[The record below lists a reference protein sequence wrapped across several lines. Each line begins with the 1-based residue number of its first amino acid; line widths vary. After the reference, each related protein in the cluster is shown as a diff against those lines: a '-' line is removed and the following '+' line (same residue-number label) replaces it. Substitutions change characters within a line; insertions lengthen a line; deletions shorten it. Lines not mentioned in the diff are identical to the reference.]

1 MCGSWTSWSRMTRT
15 DICRAAAAS
24 ALRRFGFQESRVHEA
39 ESGNEAL
46 QKVLSL
52 QDVAGNRT
60 PLIIFLNMRMLGSD
74 GAESARIIVSLF
86 QGRRLL
92 REPFLVCASSNR
104 TQHADHHRLFHASVP
119 RTFELE
125 RLRHMLDQ
133 CHTWW
138 SQGGGEPGR
147 VLLEPSLRSGGG
159 AATAPVFGTSKH
171 FKPEH
176 SNLPRK
182 LPKRPSSAKRS
193 IADSA
198 TTYTSEAWKS
208 RSLDSLPAIDFG
220 EEDQPE
226 KALRTT
232 SDGVLARPGN
242 TVESLGCLLPP
253 RPPFED
259 VKMIYLVGRGS
270 FGRVYRARWDVS
282 TVALKV
288 VEHYEK
294 EPHALMEFEG
304 SLSATLAHPNLV
316 QTFKHSIRDAH
327 GSSSSRADAR
337 SGALRG
343 SEVWIVQAFVA
354 TNDSEKQAALTA
366 QRSRHEVKMKIV
378 AVVSNEEALKPAYG
392 AGQGQSRGAQAAWR
406 TSFEQKD
413 GELKAF
419 HEEVGN
425 AQAEVT
431 SRMGAKKRR
440 PETSGEAA
448 PGGGNAGAAAG
459 AAAEGA
465 AGDGGASPE
474 GLDDELLEQ
483 EAAKI
488 FEARFRAA
496 AAASFRGDGKSGAA
510 AAASGI
516 GVGGARDQGGA
527 VSAAGQ
533 SQRWRPA
540 APKSS
545 LPGSSGTDGA
555 AANQPQRGSSTSE
568 ATGAKSLGS
577 ATCMGDKA
585 WEFIA
590 HGAAADHDYNAQCET
605 QSLKSLSNQLCQ
617 SRKGYREGDKG
628 RAGGTASDDSR
639 EAGEWAAVSTRMHQ
653 GRKATRGILGCAS
666 VKVLGHKVCAEIS
679 SAASYLHSR
688 GIIHGDLTTSNVLL
702 MERRCPK
709 QYVTKV
715 TDFGLARV
723 LDNGASKIDTATMG
737 TVTYMPPELFQLEGS
752 ALTKKVDVY
761 AFGVITWQLCTSRT
775 IPFEGLQ
782 PTQVVVTVAGGA
794 TLELPQDVPAPLAKV
809 YQQCVSR
816 NPEARP
822 SFDTVVQKLLAMFAV
837 DEASY
842 AN

>member
-1 MCGSWTSWSRMTRT
+1 MALTGLNVRELDVVVADDE

-343 SEVWIVQAFVA
+343 SEVWIVQEWCGLGTLHQKILRREIVERGGF
-354 TNDSEKQAALTA
+354 SEVM
-366 QRSRHEVKMKIV
+366 E
-378 AVVSNEEALKPAYG
+378 
-392 AGQGQSRGAQAAWR
+392 
-406 TSFEQKD
+406 
-413 GELKAF
+413 
-419 HEEVGN
+419 
-425 AQAEVT
+425 
-431 SRMGAKKRR
+431 
-440 PETSGEAA
+440 
-448 PGGGNAGAAAG
+448 
-459 AAAEGA
+459 
-465 AGDGGASPE
+465 
-474 GLDDELLEQ
+474 
-483 EAAKI
+483 
-488 FEARFRAA
+488 
-496 AAASFRGDGKSGAA
+496 
-510 AAASGI
+510 
-516 GVGGARDQGGA
+516 
-527 VSAAGQ
+527 
-533 SQRWRPA
+533 
-540 APKSS
+540 
-545 LPGSSGTDGA
+545 
-555 AANQPQRGSSTSE
+555 
-568 ATGAKSLGS
+568 
-577 ATCMGDKA
+577 
-585 WEFIA
+585 
-590 HGAAADHDYNAQCET
+590 
-605 QSLKSLSNQLCQ
+605 
-617 SRKGYREGDKG
+617 
-628 RAGGTASDDSR
+628 
-639 EAGEWAAVSTRMHQ
+639 
-653 GRKATRGILGCAS
+653 
-666 VKVLGHKVCAEIS
+666 VCAEIS

-761 AFGVITWQLCTSRT
+761 AFGVITWQLCTSR